1 MTVKKLYMTVQFSHV
16 PQGSGNLSVNGKED
30 RLGSLNF
37 RLPVAL
43 PRQTCI
49 AEVWFVRRRVAGIV
63 VLV

>member
-43 PRQTCI
+43 PLAKPASRRFGS
-49 AEVWFVRRRVAGIV
+49 FVGEW
-63 VLV
+63 LEL